1 MSQQFYM
8 PQNAA
13 VGDVIP
19 FYADGEFKIFYLNLG
34 RNPWNP
40 GALPDWHLLGTQDFI
55 HYKEYGS
62 SGIQGGTGAILEV
75 DGIYH
80 LFSCIFPDNRQII
93 CHATSR
99 DLLTW
104 EKHPED
110 DFEPDSTI
118 YEPSDWRDPF
128 VFWNADE
135 GQYWML
141 MAARERGPLRRGGC
155 IGLCVSDDL
164 KKWSARPPFYNPN
177 VHLSALECPDLFQIG
192 NWWYLLY
199 STYTDRFVTHY
210 RMSRSMTG
218 PWLAPAEDTFDGR
231 AFYAAKTISDGNK
244 RYVLGWNP
252 TRTQNH
258 YNWNPSGYDGSD
270 FNTWDWGGNLVVH
283 ELFQEPDGT
292 LRVRIAQSLAAM
304 FDCEQL
310 VELRPILG
318 EWKKIDSSYAAT
330 SPSGC
335 VYGTTGTLPT
345 CCLISAQYRFKAD
358 TRRLGLILRASKNL
372 GQGYTIQ
379 IEPDRSRVV
388 FKSYP
393 FPDEHGGKI
402 LPYEVELERPLEL
415 RPDQTYSFQLVL
427 DGDIGEL
434 YLDDQV
440 AMSMRLYD
448 LKEGDLVFF
457 VADGEASFEDISI
470 RTLDAQ

>member
-1 MSQQFYM
+1 MEQLFYI

-19 FYADGEFKIFYLNLG
+19 FYVNGEFKIFYLNLG
-34 RNPWNP
+34 RPPWDP
-40 GALPDWHLLGTQDFI
+40 GALPDWHLLGTQDFV

-62 SGIQGGTGAILEV
+62 SGIQGGTGAILDV

-80 LFSCIFPDNRQII
+80 MFSCIFLENRQII

-110 DFEPDSTI
+110 DFEPDFTI

-141 MAARERGPLRRGGC
+141 MAARERGPLSRGGC

-164 KKWSARPPFYNPN
+164 KTWSARPPFYNPN
-177 VHLSALECPDLFQIG
+177 LHISALECPDLFQIED
-192 NWWYLLY
+192 WWYLVY
-199 STYTDRFVTHY
+199 STYTDRFATHY
-210 RMSRSMTG
+210 RMSRSMNG

-231 AFYAAKTISDGNK
+231 AFYAAKTISDGKK
-244 RYVLGWNP
+244 RYILGWNP
-252 TRTQNH
+252 TRTQNQ
-258 YNWNPSGYDGSD
+258 YNWNPPGFNGLD
-270 FNTWDWGGNLVVH
+270 FNTWDWGGHLVVH
-283 ELFQEPDGT
+283 ELFQAPDGT
-292 LRVRIAQSLAAM
+292 LKVRITESLAGM
-304 FDCEQL
+304 FDCEQP
-310 VELRPILG
+310 VELHPILG
-318 EWKKIDSSYAAT
+318 QWEQAGSTYTTTSPFSYA
-330 SPSGC
+330 
-335 VYGTTGTLPT
+335 YGTTGQLPT
-345 CCLISAQYRFKAD
+345 CCLISAQYRFQID
-358 TRRLGLILRASKNL
+358 TRRLGLILRASKRL
-372 GQGYTIQ
+372 DKGYTIQ
-379 IEPDRSRVV
+379 IEPDRNRVV

-415 RPDQTYSFQLVL
+415 MPDHTYSLQLVL
-427 DGDIGEL
+427 DHSIGEL
-434 YLDDQV
+434 YLNDQV

-448 LKEGDLVFF
+448 LKAGDLVFF
-457 VADGEASFEDISI
+457 VADGEASFENINI
-470 RTLDAQ
+470 RTLDSQ

>member
-1 MSQQFYM
+1 MSELFYR
-8 PQNAA
+8 PQKAA

-19 FYADGEFKIFYLNLG
+19 FYAEGEFKIFYLNLG
-34 RNPWNP
+34 RSPWNS
-40 GALPDWHLLGTQDFI
+40 GALPDWYLLGTQDFI
-55 HYKEYGS
+55 HYKDYGPC
-62 SGIQGGTGAILEV
+62 GIQGGTGGILKV
-75 DGIYH
+75 DDVYH
-80 LFSCIFPDNRQII
+80 MFSCIFPENRQII

-141 MAARERGPLRRGGC
+141 MAARERGPLSRGGC

-164 KKWSARPPFYNPN
+164 KTWSARPPFYNPN
-177 VHLSALECPDLFQIG
+177 LHISALECPDLFQIED
-192 NWWYLLY
+192 WWYLVY

-210 RMSRSMTG
+210 RMSRSMNG

-231 AFYAAKTISDGNK
+231 AFYAAKTISNGKK
-244 RYVLGWNP
+244 RYILGWNP

-258 YNWNPSGYDGSD
+258 YNWNPPGFNGLD
-270 FNTWDWGGNLVVH
+270 FNTWDWGGHLVVH
-283 ELFQEPDGT
+283 ELFQAPDGI
-292 LRVRIAQSLAAM
+292 LKVRISESLAGM
-304 FDCEQL
+304 FDCEQS
-310 VELRPILG
+310 VELHPILG
-318 EWKKIDSSYAAT
+318 QWEQAGSTYTIT
-330 SPSGC
+330 SPLGYA
-335 VYGTTGTLPT
+335 YGTTGQLPT
-345 CCLISAQYRFKAD
+345 CCLISAQYRFQID
-358 TRRLGLILRASKNL
+358 TRRLGLILRASKRL
-372 GQGYTIQ
+372 DKGYTIQ
-379 IEPDRSRVV
+379 IEPDRNRVV

-415 RPDQTYSFQLVL
+415 MPDHTYSLQLVL
-427 DGDIGEL
+427 DHSIGEL
-434 YLDDQV
+434 YLNDQV

-457 VADGEASFEDISI
+457 VADGEASFENINI
-470 RTLDAQ
+470 RTLDSQ